1 MSSLILRARKG
12 NGRNLST
19 MSVKGSILVLVFSC
33 MLCPNQASLQ
43 PKPVS
48 ESGVQRS
55 LAKPNI
61 EIMHFVLD
69 GIRDSTGKSSKSRDV
84 STVEEEGV
92 RGRSRGTT
100 RDSVLLFQDGPNP
113 LSTNNQNDLAS
124 LAGCRTGLI
133 PSNSAFPR
141 GGGYRRG
148 GYRGQKVL
156 LITSGGYRGVPA
168 PVPFSKNQ
176 IPPNVSHHPH
186 GENSQVKDIPFD
198 QLVAFPGLQHLPRP
212 DRKFQFSGLWKP
224 EVVVDLPQVIREDR
238 ASGDGNKNFLGKPL
252 IPAEGPVHSSNSN
265 HNRPPRPPLVT
276 GTADRPTKKDY
287 ISQLEAEL
295 LSGLSPQQLEELSHQ
310 AINPRHTGKRDLKI
324 KRIFPG
330 LIV

>member
-84 STVEEEGV
+84 STVEEGGV

-156 LITSGGYRGVPA
+156 LITSGG
-168 PVPFSKNQ
+168 K
-176 IPPNVSHHPH
+176 
-186 GENSQVKDIPFD
+186 
-198 QLVAFPGLQHLPRP
+198 
-212 DRKFQFSGLWKP
+212 
-224 EVVVDLPQVIREDR
+224 
-238 ASGDGNKNFLGKPL
+238 
-252 IPAEGPVHSSNSN
+252 
-265 HNRPPRPPLVT
+265 
-276 GTADRPTKKDY
+276 
-287 ISQLEAEL
+287 
-295 LSGLSPQQLEELSHQ
+295 
-310 AINPRHTGKRDLKI
+310 
-324 KRIFPG
+324 
-330 LIV
+330 